1 MIKTEVSEDTELK
14 QAFVNLLFQYSFENI
29 NRNIPAPKAVTN
41 AKKEYLD
48 DVDTVKLFLDE
59 CVSVAGKEQDNL
71 KTRELFDVFRNLF
84 EGRCEDMMTITEF
97 SQSCERHGIF
107 KTKSGGVM
115 YARKIKWNSF
125 DDNNKFL
132 TDAA

>member
-41 AKKEYLD
+41 AKKDYLD
-48 DVDTVKLFLDE
+48 DVDIVKLFLDE
-59 CVSVAGKEQDNL
+59 CVSITGKEQDKL

-84 EGRCEDMMTITEF
+84 KGRCEDMMTIREF
-97 SQSCERHGIF
+97 SQSFKRHGIF

-115 YARKIKWNSF
+115 YARKIK
-125 DDNNKFL
+125 
-132 TDAA
+132 